1 MKSFYQYIFLK
12 TYSAHKAAVLCLS
25 WEQDMLI
32 SGSYDKTIVMWDL
45 RGKWNHSSST
55 LAYYFIGSTQA
66 IAFIIIR

>member
-1 MKSFYQYIFLK
+1 MVTSPRWFIVKVLYCCCPFVMKSFYQYIFLK

-45 RGKWNHSSST
+45 RGK
-55 LAYYFIGSTQA
+55 
-66 IAFIIIR
+66 